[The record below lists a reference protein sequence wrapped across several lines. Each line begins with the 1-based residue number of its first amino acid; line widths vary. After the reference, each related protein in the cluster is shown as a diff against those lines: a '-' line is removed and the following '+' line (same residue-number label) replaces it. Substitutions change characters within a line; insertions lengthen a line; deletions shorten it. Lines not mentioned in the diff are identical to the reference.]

1 MIGADPS
8 RGTNSAVAMGRAKKV
23 KSPEVQEELLYYPHV
38 AVMQR
43 RVEEFIN
50 INSLQGECAQ
60 FLRYLIG
67 DSNSIPL
74 LQKVMD
80 EEYLLNVNT
89 AVETASA
96 VVMGRVQKARE
107 EMPTEFGPSM
117 ERRKREIY
125 VGNLSVGQVN

>member
-1 MIGADPS
+1 MIS
-8 RGTNSAVAMGRAKKV
+8 FAKIPRSLKVSIRRQFVIFCEYELIGILEV

-60 FLRYLIG
+60 FLRYLVG
-67 DSNSIPL
+67 DANSIPL

-80 EEYLLNVNT
+80 DEYLLNVNT

-107 EMPTEFGPSM
+107 EMPAEFGPSM
-117 ERRKREIY
+117 ERR
-125 VGNLSVGQVN
+125 LPL